1 MVLEQV
7 QKNLKHDWWSDVAV
21 VGGSVLHPMYP
32 YPCSKKVTRTNTRI
46 TKLLTVECGL
56 AAGCFVTISSPPPI
70 YNLDASCFLL
80 THPRF
85 IPPLVL
91 NWRLEW
97 TKQQQLH
104 VTSEISEQFLVYH
117 SSTGVW
123 M

>member
-1 MVLEQV
+1 MTGGPMWQWLEALSVILCILIHAPRKSHEQILGEHE
-7 QKNLKHDWWSDVAV
+7 QMLLNLDVV
-21 VGGSVLHPMYP
+21 
-32 YPCSKKVTRTNTRI
+32 
-46 TKLLTVECGL
+46 L

-104 VTSEISEQFLVYH
+104 VTSKISEQFLVYH
-117 SSTGVW
+117 SSIGVW